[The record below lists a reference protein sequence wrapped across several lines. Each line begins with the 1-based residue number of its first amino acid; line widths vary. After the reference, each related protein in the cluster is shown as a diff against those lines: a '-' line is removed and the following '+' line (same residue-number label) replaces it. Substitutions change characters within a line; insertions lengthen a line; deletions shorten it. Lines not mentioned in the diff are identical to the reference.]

1 MLRNSPA
8 LRCTSWAKVAENMR
22 VCLWS
27 FLGML
32 GLATHRLTSGMKPM
46 SSILSASSSTR
57 NWRPLKVTWPRSA
70 KSRSR
75 PGVATRMLQPL
86 ASWPRWNW
94 VAVPPYSSAV
104 LTSVPVEN
112 LRASSLIWAG
122 LVKEILN

>member
-32 GLATHRLTSGMKPM
+32 GLATHRRTSGMKPM

-75 PGVATRMLQPL
+75 PGVATRMWTPFLMTSI
-86 ASWPRWNW
+86 ASL
-94 VAVPPYSSAV
+94 VGTPPMARHDRISGS
-104 LTSVPVEN
+104 PVY
-112 LRASSLIWAG
+112 RISC
-122 LVKEILN
+122 KF